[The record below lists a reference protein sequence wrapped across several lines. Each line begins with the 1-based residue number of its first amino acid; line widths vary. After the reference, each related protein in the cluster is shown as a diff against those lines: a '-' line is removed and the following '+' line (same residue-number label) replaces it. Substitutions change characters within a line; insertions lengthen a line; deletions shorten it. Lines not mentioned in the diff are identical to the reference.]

1 MTKPILAFVACLL
14 FPMAIHA
21 QSAPFDM
28 TPQQLANPDNEPA
41 YVFPVPTRRQMN
53 WQKPS

>member
-28 TPQQLANPDNEPA
+28 TPQQLANPTMSRLTSFLCPRTD
-41 YVFPVPTRRQMN
+41 R
-53 WQKPS
+53 